1 MKKYLLI
8 VIRVIFM
15 CQLLPVLV
23 QAQEGDYLITNHKPE
38 IHNIDNLNFQV
49 IQDRHG
55 LMYIANRRGVLV
67 YDGLEWDFYGTPGAA
82 LSIAFNADGELFV
95 GCLNDFGKIAFV
107 NNSIKYVSLSSEFGK
122 SFGMIYQV
130 LRHHDKMVFVGEQ
143 TLYIYDEET
152 DKTDIHLIENS
163 DNFYNLLF
171 PLNDK
176 LYANISDGS
185 ISRLNDEFTPDSTY
199 TLPDLANLSFIRQHE
214 ETGAVI
220 AGTFNSNLFSIKGGE
235 IRMLPYS
242 YYFSDNNIQI
252 IDGQWYD
259 ADRFVV
265 GTLEK
270 GCMIMDVSGK
280 SQHVDSIDFSNG
292 LPDNEVSSLFIDN
305 SKGIWVAHEFGLS
318 RIAPE
323 IPIKSIT
330 HYPGIQGNLFAI
342 KRYNNRT
349 YISTSVGVYYFDEE
363 KKYKRTVYYVQKR
376 PSARTKTI
384 QEEKPAAA
392 AATEQEAQV
401 SAENRK
407 SGRKGFLGIFKSRKK
422 AEEKQTELA
431 TEQVA
436 TVTDIE
442 SDATSKPGLIK
453 RLFSRK
459 DRGGDNEF
467 EKITQIPQTDEYLR
481 KERKILQSVE
491 YLYKPV
497 EGIQAKC
504 KQLVV
509 YRDKLL
515 AVSTSGVF
523 EIDNASASI
532 VINEPVRFLYND
544 LANDRLI
551 MSGYD
556 RSVKVYKLIGD
567 VWVELHDQSFN
578 EIISSIGM
586 DNNNRL
592 WLAGPR
598 LLYKIT
604 LSDEEFTIDQSFPI
618 QNQMMDI
625 PLMSLIKNQYYFIYS
640 MGYYYFD
647 GDTVRED
654 LAFKEALGLPI
665 RSLQSADGLTWIFN
679 GKIWNRVN
687 PDGKIE
693 AFEYLSLFPDIKY
706 IDFNSEQDVFAILT
720 QENKT
725 YLYSHAEDHSFQPV
739 NDLILK
745 RITTNNGVVSLNSR
759 IVLTYEDNSLSFK
772 FTEPDYLGLLN
783 VEYQYILKDEMK
795 VWSDWTQLN
804 SVNFSYLSPGI
815 YSLTVRA
822 RDTFDRVK
830 EAREIEFRV
839 RAPYWKRPWF
849 YALEILLV
857 GAMMV
862 VVKRL
867 RRVNI
872 RYPWIADG
880 LGIFTL
886 IIIIAMI
893 QSTVTEY
900 LMIESTPIID
910 LGINVVTAL
919 IAFPL
924 EQKLRK
930 ILI

>member
-1 MKKYLLI
+1 TAGAE
-8 VIRVIFM
+8 
-15 CQLLPVLV
+15 PEN
-23 QAQEGDYLITNHKPE
+23 QA
-38 IHNIDNLNFQV
+38 
-49 IQDRHG
+49 
-55 LMYIANRRGVLV
+55 
-67 YDGLEWDFYGTPGAA
+67 
-82 LSIAFNADGELFV
+82 
-95 GCLNDFGKIAFV
+95 
-107 NNSIKYVSLSSEFGK
+107 
-122 SFGMIYQV
+122 
-130 LRHHDKMVFVGEQ
+130 
-143 TLYIYDEET
+143 
-152 DKTDIHLIENS
+152 
-163 DNFYNLLF
+163 
-171 PLNDK
+171 
-176 LYANISDGS
+176 
-185 ISRLNDEFTPDSTY
+185 
-199 TLPDLANLSFIRQHE
+199 
-214 ETGAVI
+214 
-220 AGTFNSNLFSIKGGE
+220 
-235 IRMLPYS
+235 
-242 YYFSDNNIQI
+242 
-252 IDGQWYD
+252 
-259 ADRFVV
+259 
-265 GTLEK
+265 
-270 GCMIMDVSGK
+270 
-280 SQHVDSIDFSNG
+280 
-292 LPDNEVSSLFIDN
+292 
-305 SKGIWVAHEFGLS
+305 
-318 RIAPE
+318 
-323 IPIKSIT
+323 
-330 HYPGIQGNLFAI
+330 
-342 KRYNNRT
+342 
-349 YISTSVGVYYFDEE
+349 
-363 KKYKRTVYYVQKR
+363 
-376 PSARTKTI
+376 
-384 QEEKPAAA
+384 
-392 AATEQEAQV
+392 
-401 SAENRK
+401 SAENPR

-422 AEEKQTELA
+422 VEAKQTEPA
-431 TEQVA
+431 AEQVTA
-436 TVTDIE
+436 VAEAE

-467 EKITQIPQTDEYLR
+467 EKITRIPHTDEYVR

-504 KQLVV
+504 KQLVI

-544 LANDRLI
+544 VANDRLI
-551 MSGYD
+551 ISGYD

-567 VWVELHDQSFN
+567 VWVELYDQSFN

-586 DNNNRL
+586 DNNHRL
-592 WLAGPR
+592 WLASPR

-604 LSDEEFTIDQSFPI
+604 LSDEEFTIGQSFPI
-618 QNQMMDI
+618 PNQMMDI
-625 PLMSLIKNQYYFIYS
+625 PLMASLKDKFYFIYS

-654 LAFKEALGLPI
+654 PTFKEALGLPV
-665 RSLQSADGLTWIFN
+665 RSLQSSDGLTWIFN
-679 GKIWNRVN
+679 GKIWNRIN

-830 EAREIEFRV
+830 ETREIEFRV

-849 YALEILLV
+849 YALEILMV

-862 VVKRL
+862 MVKRL
-867 RRVNI
+867 RRINI

-893 QSTVTEY
+893 QSTVAEY